1 MDKLLNIKTL
11 LVDDSPRMQTSNRA
25 AISSASDCQV
35 CNLHVRQTNFAVTKT
50 GLYLQCIVLTLSL
63 GFFFTYR
70 RYIVGFWFFFKL
82 RNDDALWKKDTRHY
96 L

>member
-25 AISSASDCQV
+25 AISSASDRQLQV
-35 CNLHVRQTNFAVTKT
+35 CNLHVRQTYFAVTKT

-63 GFFFTYR
+63 RFFLH
-70 RYIVGFWFFFKL
+70 IEDILLVFFL
-82 RNDDALWKKDTRHY
+82 N
-96 L
+96 

>member
-11 LVDDSPRMQTSNRA
+11 IVDDSPRMQTSNRA

-35 CNLHVRQTNFAVTKT
+35 CNLHVRQTYFAVTKT

-63 GFFFTYR
+63 RVFF
-70 RYIVGFWFFFKL
+70 YISKIYCWFFFLKL
-82 RNDDALWKKDTRHY
+82 RNDDALLKKDT
-96 L
+96 

>member
-25 AISSASDCQV
+25 AISSASDRQV
-35 CNLHVRQTNFAVTKT
+35 CNLHVRQTYFAVTKT

-63 GFFFTYR
+63 RFFLHIEDILLGF
-70 RYIVGFWFFFKL
+70 FFFKL
-82 RNDDALWKKDTRHY
+82 RNDDALLKKDT
-96 L
+96 